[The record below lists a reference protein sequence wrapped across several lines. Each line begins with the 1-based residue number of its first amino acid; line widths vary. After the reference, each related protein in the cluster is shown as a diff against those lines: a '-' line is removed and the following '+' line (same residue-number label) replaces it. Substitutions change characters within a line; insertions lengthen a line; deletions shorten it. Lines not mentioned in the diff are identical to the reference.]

1 MFRFKGVTMRTNRT
15 NVTEGSA
22 MRKASRP
29 EREESSRRPEGT
41 VTEHRN
47 RINKN
52 SAELKSESEKAK
64 RQ

>member
-1 MFRFKGVTMRTNRT
+1 MRKSRS
-15 NVTEGSA
+15 NVTEVSA
-22 MRKASRP
+22 RRKASRP
-29 EREESSRRPEGT
+29 ERGEDLRRPEGT

-52 SAELKSESEKAK
+52 SAEQKSESEKAK